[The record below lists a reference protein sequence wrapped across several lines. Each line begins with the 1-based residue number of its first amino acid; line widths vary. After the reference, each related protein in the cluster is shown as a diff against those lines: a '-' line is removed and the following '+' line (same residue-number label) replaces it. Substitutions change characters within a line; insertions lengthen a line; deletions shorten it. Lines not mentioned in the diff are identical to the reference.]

1 MWVSNI
7 TRNETRYLDCRAHVI
22 PIFDDRFKYVPPTPE
37 VKNNTPI
44 FDVGSIYT
52 LKGVECDDF
61 SMPSKEYELLGVVDT
76 LEGIKLDSLIMKQIS
91 GPKSTIFSL
100 TRSDCAKLGID
111 FQQGLELFP
120 QNLNWIKKVAETQE
134 EAPKVS
140 EEVEF
145 DPLNMSTY
153 PCCHI
158 DKTIR
163 KFLIKISGF
172 KRHGG
177 MIVDPSGNVVVDNDF
192 RIITKHTIGGNDLTS
207 ARIPQNIALSYNI
220 VTRAVSHV
228 EDNPIIDIF
237 NNIYIEVDL
246 TQNQSSFIPSWVE
259 RTEDG
264 KLGVGEVFLRGE
276 FHEHFR
282 IAYTVSLPKYTN
294 LDMFKNQPR
303 FSPSE
308 EDDILF
314 NHRFLVEDSHT
325 NLQNALLRLNMTKNN
340 LGNTKKHLSETKMR
354 LAERKRRFRIPS
366 SDIDDFYTPDIDD
379 FYI

>member
-7 TRNETRYLDCRAHVI
+7 TRNEMRYLDCRAHVI

-37 VKNNTPI
+37 VKDNTPT
-44 FDVGSIYT
+44 FNVGSIYT
-52 LKGVECDDF
+52 LKGMECDDF
-61 SMPSKEYELLGVVDT
+61 SMPSKEYELLGVVNT

-100 TRSDCAKLGID
+100 TRSDCAKLGVE
-111 FQQGLELFP
+111 FQKGLELFP
-120 QNLNWIKKVAETQE
+120 KNLNWVQKVNEEQET
-134 EAPKVS
+134 PKVS
-140 EEVEF
+140 GEVEF

-172 KRHGG
+172 KRHGS
-177 MIVDPSGNVVVDNDF
+177 MIVDPNGDVVTSDLF
-192 RIITKHTIGGNDLTS
+192 RIITKHTIGGNDLTG
-207 ARIPQNIALSYNI
+207 ARIPQNVALSYNI
-220 VTRAVSHV
+220 VTQAVSHI

-264 KLGVGEVFLRGE
+264 KLGVGNVFLRGE

-282 IAYTVSLPKYTN
+282 IAYTVNVPKYTN
-294 LDMFKNQPR
+294 LDMFKKQPR
-303 FSPSE
+303 LTPSE
-308 EDDILF
+308 VDDILL

-325 NLQNALLRLNMTKNN
+325 QLQNALQRLNITQNN
-340 LGNTKKHLSETKMR
+340 LENTKKRLNETKMR
-354 LAERKRRFRIPS
+354 LAERKRRLRIPS
-366 SDIDDFYTPDIDD
+366 SDIDDFYTSDIDD
-379 FYI
+379 FYV